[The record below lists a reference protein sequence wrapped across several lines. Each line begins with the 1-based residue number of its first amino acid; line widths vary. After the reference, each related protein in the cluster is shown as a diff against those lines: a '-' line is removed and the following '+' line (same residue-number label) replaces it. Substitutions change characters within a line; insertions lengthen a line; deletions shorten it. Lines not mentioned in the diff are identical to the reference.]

1 MKPEGHGRTK
11 ATKTS
16 PSKDTRQRLIEAATR
31 MFAERGY
38 RHVTIRAISQ
48 AAGANVAAINY
59 HFSDKL
65 GLYRE
70 VLDAAGHV
78 ILETTAEAMRQGEG
92 LPAPEKLRVYIRVMC
107 ERMHAIPGPSAI
119 QQLIQQEVDEPT
131 QELDGFVGRTLRP
144 RFEYLYGVV
153 GEMLALPPEDE
164 RVRLCAISIH
174 GLIVMFRP
182 NPMTER
188 FGRLLGLKFSPERI
202 ADHLVTFSLA
212 ALDIYRQPPR
222 AERARPRAA
231 APSTMPPPS

>member
-1 MKPEGHGRTK
+1 VNHDGYDGARGTRRGAPRG
-11 ATKTS
+11 TKTGAA
-16 PSKDTRQRLIEAATR
+16 KDTRQRLIDAATR

-48 AAGANVAAINY
+48 AARANVAAVNY

-70 VLDAAGHV
+70 VLEAAGQV
-78 ILETTAEAMRQGEG
+78 ILETTAEAVREGDG
-92 LPAPEKLRVYIRVMC
+92 LPPREQLRIYIRVMC
-107 ERMHAIPGPSAI
+107 ERMHSTPGPSSI

-131 QELDGFVGRTLRP
+131 EELDGFVARTLRP
-144 RFEYLYGVV
+144 RFDYLYRVV
-153 GEMLALPPEDE
+153 GELLGRAPDDE

-188 FGRLLGLKFSPERI
+188 FGALLGLKFRPETV
-202 ADHLVTFSLA
+202 AEHLMAFSLA
-212 ALDIYRQPPR
+212 ALDDYAAPPSS
-222 AERARPRAA
+222 RPAARAA
-231 APSTMPPPS
+231 RR